1 MSDINE
7 ILLHSKFI
15 KQKGY
20 WEKKLSPDMSGTEL
34 LPDYKTL
41 RSVKEELRKV
51 EILIPEEVCSQLMTF
66 SKRSDLSIYIVLLTV
81 LKILVYR
88 CTNNKDLTIISPVY
102 IKNVSEDTINDRL
115 FIRDGVTPGGTF
127 IELLLEVRKSLLEA
141 YENQDYPSD
150 KLIEYLFYSTQVKNI
165 DKNTISNIICLLGN
179 IHDPR
184 VVEDVKDK
192 LIFSFIREGNSV
204 RGHIAYPPGL
214 YEQGLMEQ
222 ISRYFSRMLENSLQN
237 IKVKISEILFS
248 SEEETKRFV
257 YDFNDTQVD
266 YPCEK
271 TIHQLFEEQAAR
283 SPDSVAIVCKENGA
297 RSIEEAGE
305 HLPLFVPLSHITITY
320 KELNE
325 KSNQLARLLRIK
337 GVKPDRIAAIMA
349 DRSIETIIGILAIL
363 KAGGAYLPIDI
374 QSPGPRKRFI
384 LEDSETSVLLTLKP
398 IMDRNKEICCT
409 ISPDNILLLDN
420 KDIYTGEVADLEKM
434 NNPGDLAYVIYTSG
448 TTGKP
453 KGVMVEHRGV
463 VNYTWWAAKQY
474 VKKERVDFPLFTSI
488 SFDLTVTSIFTPLVT
503 GNAIVVYEEEEEDKG
518 LLIEKVID
526 ENRVGVVK
534 LTPSHLKLIRN
545 KKIDGDGS
553 NIRRLIVGGEDLKT
567 ALAKDI
573 DKNFASVEIYNEYGP
588 TEATVGCMIHKY
600 DPAKDNRK
608 SVAIGVPVDNLR
620 IYLLDSQQ
628 KPVPQ
633 GVIGEIYIS
642 GEGVA
647 REYLKQPELTA
658 ERFIPNPFVS
668 GERMYRSGDLARMRQ
683 DGYIEFSGRVDQQVK
698 IRGFRIELEE
708 IENRL
713 LTHSEIKEAVV
724 TAREDKSGE
733 KYLCAYIILHSGG
746 AFDRRPSLSSELREY
761 LSEELPDHMIPAFF
775 TVIDKV
781 PLTVNGKVD
790 DKALPEPEITVEA
803 EYVAPRSELEEKL
816 AATWSEVLEI
826 EKDLIGID
834 TNFFEIGGNS
844 LRATILAAKIRK
856 AFDVEVPL
864 SKIFRMPFIREL
876 SKYIKEA
883 DKAKFITIDPVEKK
897 DYYVVS
903 SPQKRLYILQQMES
917 DNINYNVSDAVY
929 LEGNVDIDRLQHIFK
944 QLIQRHESLKTSFF
958 MMNGEPVLK
967 IHHHVDFKIEHW
979 DSGSRHEAK
988 GNGEWGNE
996 PGESSINEIIDHFA
1010 RPFDLSHPPLLR
1022 VGLLHTP
1029 STPLGRSSQEGNSE
1043 DKHFLILMVDMHHII
1058 TDGISLGI
1066 FIQEFMAL
1074 YEGEKLPPLR
1084 LHYKDYAQWQNRWIE
1099 SGEIKKQE
1107 DYWMGVFNDGIPVLN
1122 LPLDFTR
1129 PAVQSFAGH
1138 TIRFEIGKKETEALK
1153 EMARL
1158 EGATMYMVFLAVYT
1172 IFLSKLSGQED
1183 IIIGIPIGGRRHA
1196 DLDQIVGMF
1205 VNTLAMRN
1213 FPAREKTFL
1222 EFLREVMKRS
1232 LAAFENQDYPFED
1245 LKANVFE
1252 NRDMPR
1258 NVLFDVF
1265 FQFNNLDDKLANIPE
1280 AKIEDLTIR
1289 PYHYKGWIAKFDLYL
1304 WGKEKESGILF
1315 FIEYATRLFREETVK
1330 SFIQYFKQIVSAIV
1344 RDNRIKL
1351 KDISITH
1358 DLLSTKSNI
1367 LKQDQGDFGF

>member
-20 WEKKLSPDMSGTEL
+20 WEKKLSPDIPGTEL
-34 LPDYKTL
+34 LPGYKIL
-41 RSVKEELRKV
+41 REANDELKKV
-51 EILIPEEVCSQLMTF
+51 EILIPEEVCSRLMTF
-66 SKRSDLSIYIVLLTV
+66 SKKSDLSIYIVLLTV

-102 IKNVSEDTINDRL
+102 IENVSEDTINDRL
-115 FIRDGVTPGGTF
+115 FIRDGVAPGVTF

-150 KLIEYLFYSTQVKNI
+150 KLIEYLFHSTRAKNI
-165 DKNTISNIICLLGN
+165 DKNTLSSIICLLEN

-184 VVEDVKDK
+184 MVADVKDK
-192 LIFSFIREGNSV
+192 LIFSFIREGNRV
-204 RGHIAYPPGL
+204 RGYIAYPPGL

-222 ISRYFSRMLENSLQN
+222 VSRYFSGMLENSLRN
-237 IKVKISEILFS
+237 IKVKVPEILFS
-248 SEEETKRFV
+248 SEEETKRFI

-266 YPCEK
+266 YPREK
-271 TIHQLFEEQAAR
+271 TIHRLFEEQAERAADKIAVIGMDHGAWSMGR
-283 SPDSVAIVCKENGA
+283 KPGNGTM
-297 RSIEEAGE
+297 S
-305 HLPLFVPLSHITITY
+305 ITY
-320 KELNE
+320 GELNE

-337 GVKPDRIAAIMA
+337 GVKPGRIAAIMA

-374 QSPGPRKRFI
+374 HSPGPRKQFI
-384 LEDSETSVLLTLKP
+384 LDDSEASVLLTRKP
-398 IMDRNKEICCT
+398 IMDSNKEICCT
-409 ISPDNILLLDN
+409 VSPDNILLLDN
-420 KDIYTGEVADLEKM
+420 KDIYTGEASNPGTVNK
-434 NNPGDLAYVIYTSG
+434 PGDLAYVIYTSG

-474 VKKERVDFPLFTSI
+474 VKNERVDFPLFTSI
-488 SFDLTVTSIFTPLVT
+488 SFDLTVTSLFTPLVT
-503 GNAIVVYEEEEEDKG
+503 GNAIVVYGEEEEDRG
-518 LLIEKVID
+518 LLIEKVI
-526 ENRVGVVK
+526 ENNRVGVVK

-545 KKIDGDGS
+545 KKIDGAGS

-573 DKNFASVEIYNEYGP
+573 DKKFVSVEIYNEYGP
-588 TEATVGCMIHKY
+588 TEATVGCMIHQY
-600 DPAKDNRK
+600 DPANDNRK

-620 IYLLDSQQ
+620 VYLLDSRQ
-628 KPVPQ
+628 KPVPP

-642 GEGVA
+642 GDGVA

-658 ERFIPNPFVS
+658 ERFIPNPFVP
-668 GERMYRSGDLARMRQ
+668 GERMYRSGDLGRMRQ
-683 DGYIEFSGRVDQQVK
+683 DGCIEFSGRVDQQVK
-698 IRGFRIELEE
+698 IRGFRIELGE

-713 LTHSEIKEAVV
+713 LSHSEIKEAVV

-733 KYLCAYIILHSGG
+733 KYLCAYIVPNSAS
-746 AFDRRPSLSSELREY
+746 AFDKRPSLFSELGEY
-761 LSEELPDHMIPAFF
+761 LSGELPAHMIPAFF
-775 TVIDKV
+775 TIIDKI
-781 PLTVNGKVD
+781 PLTSNGKVD
-790 DKALPEPEITVEA
+790 DKSLPEPEINVEA
-803 EYVAPRSELEEKL
+803 EYIAPRSELEEKL

-844 LRATILAAKIRK
+844 LRATVLAAKIRK
-856 AFDVEVPL
+856 ALDVEVPL
-864 SKIFRMPFIREL
+864 STIFRIPFIREL

-883 DKAKFITIDPVEKK
+883 NKTKFITIAPVEKK
-897 DYYVVS
+897 DYYGVS

-917 DNINYNVSDAVY
+917 GNISYNVSDAVY
-929 LEGNVDIDRLQHIFK
+929 LEGNVDIDRLQQTFK
-944 QLIQRHESLKTSFF
+944 QLIRRHESLRTSFF

-967 IHHHVDFKIEHW
+967 VHHAEDVDFKIEHW
-979 DSGSRHEAK
+979 DPGSRHEAA
-988 GNGEWGNE
+988 GNKKWEGDPN
-996 PGESSINEIIDHFA
+996 ESSINDMIDHFA
-1010 RPFDLSHPPLLR
+1010 RPFDLSQPALLR
-1022 VGLLHTP
+1022 VGLLHPSPTP
-1029 STPLGRSSQEGNSE
+1029 SDHSSQQSDSE
-1043 DKHFLILMVDMHHII
+1043 DKHNLILMVDMHHII

-1066 FIQEFMAL
+1066 FTREFMAL
-1074 YEGEKLPPLR
+1074 YEGKQLPPLR
-1084 LHYKDYAQWQNRWIE
+1084 LQYKDYARWQNRRIE

-1107 DYWMGVFNDGIPVLN
+1107 GYWMGIFNDGIPVLN
-1122 LPLDFTR
+1122 LPLDFAR
-1129 PAVQSFAGH
+1129 PAVQGFAGH
-1138 TIRFEIGKKETEALK
+1138 TIRFEIGKKETGALK

-1158 EGATMYMVFLAVYT
+1158 EGATMYMVFLAIYT
-1172 IFLSKLSGQED
+1172 IFLSRLSGQED

-1196 DLDQIVGMF
+1196 DLEPIVGMF
-1205 VNTLAMRN
+1205 VNTLAVRN

-1222 EFLREVMKRS
+1222 EFLQEVKERS

-1245 LKANVFE
+1245 LKAKVFE

-1265 FQFNNLDDKLANIPE
+1265 FQFNNLNDTLAGIPE
-1280 AKIEDLTIR
+1280 AKMEDLTIR
-1289 PYHYKGWIAKFDLYL
+1289 PYHYKGRIAKFDLYL
-1304 WGKEKESGILF
+1304 WGKEKENRILF

-1330 SFIQYFKQIVSAIV
+1330 SFITYFKQVVSAAA
-1344 RDNRIKL
+1344 RDHRIPL
-1351 KDISITH
+1351 KDISISH

-1367 LKQDQGDFGF
+1367 LKQDHGDFGF